1 MKLDLTETDKE
12 IILAYADND
21 MNASETGKKLFMS
34 TKSVQYHLDKIKQK
48 TGFDPRKFYGL
59 VKLIYEIKKGGDTNG

>member
-34 TKSVQYHLDKIKQK
+34 TKSVQYHLDKIKRK
-48 TGFDPRKFYGL
+48 TGFDPHKFYGL
-59 VKLIYEIKKGGDTNG
+59 VKLIYELKKGGDTNG